1 MSFVEVVLLRQSKQ
15 VDLKFT
21 YKLPA
26 HLEGHVQLGT
36 KVQVPFGQGNQ
47 TYEAIVTAFVAEA
60 EVVAQMPLAKI
71 KDIHA
76 VCDDMPWMTEEAIK
90 VADFIRDRY
99 VCSFAESYSLFMPSG
114 TKLRRDWIYKA
125 TDQEQLY
132 SAAKTSRTFKSL
144 SPEQQQQCIVAL
156 SSEEGLLMGN
166 SPNQEVLEKV
176 FKQWLKNEIVFR
188 TEQVFTD
195 IEDTEKFFIDLK
207 VSIEQAEH
215 LYQSIP
221 ERFVAQRR
229 MLKQV
234 MVYGRIDESSLR
246 QQTQS
251 TTQTILKFVEQGVF
265 VREAET
271 VLNLPELHS
280 FETERPYVG
289 LSIDQK
295 RVFDAVMPALATQHH
310 DAFYLHGVTGSGKT
324 EVYMEWVDLCLQ
336 LGKQALMLVPEIS
349 LTPQMIDRFKRHF
362 GDNIAV
368 FHSRLSQK
376 SRFDQWRAVQ
386 QGKLNIVIGARSALF
401 APFKD
406 LGLIIVDEAHEGSY
420 KSDTTPK
427 YQGVNVALE
436 MGRVWSAPV
445 VLGSATP
452 SVSQYFSV
460 LSGDYTLLELKKR
473 FSTTPLPSVD
483 LVDMREELN
492 SGNRSIFSKRLFD
505 ELEKTFREGK
515 QAMLLMN
522 RKGFSTYVA
531 CRSCGFA
538 MKCPDCE
545 VALTY
550 HKGASHLKCNY
561 CQYRVAVP
569 KSCPSCGSKYF
580 KHFGSGTEKVLE
592 SLLEIFPKV
601 RAERIDSETTA
612 KKGEL
617 EDILGRFERR
627 ETDVLI
633 GTQMISKGL
642 DFKDV
647 RLVGVIAADLTLN
660 LPDFHAAEKTFSL
673 LTQVAGRAGRSK
685 EQGHVVIQT
694 YEPDHFTIQA
704 TVGHNFHQF
713 YKDEIRIRE
722 AFKYPPFYVMTN
734 ILITSTDAHET
745 QKAATQLYHLLKTQ
759 FQSVSSDDYEL
770 YEASPAVYAK
780 IKHRYRWQIVIKYKK
795 GLEKFV
801 TDSLRLICF
810 ETFIR
815 KEYSEYLRVILDPD
829 ASSIL

>member
-1 MSFVEVVLLRQSKQ
+1 MTFVEVVLLRQSKQ

-26 HLEGHVQLGT
+26 QWLDMAKVGT

-47 TYEAIVTAFVAEA
+47 TYEAIITAFVSE
-60 EVVAQMPLAKI
+60 ESVADQMPLSKV
-71 KDIHA
+71 KDVSA
-76 VCDDMPWMTEEAIK
+76 LCDQTPWMTPEAI
-90 VADFIRDRY
+90 ALAEFIRWRY
-99 VCSFAESYSLFMPSG
+99 VAGFAESYGLFMPSG
-114 TKLRRDWIYKA
+114 TKLKREIAYKA
-125 TDQEQLY
+125 LNSEQLRAE
-132 SAAKTSRTFKSL
+132 SQGNKGFAALDASIQERVLSGLTSTIGFL
-144 SPEQQQQCIVAL
+144 PEA
-156 SSEEGLLMGN
+156 
-166 SPNQEVLEKV
+166 EVEKEILDKIC
-176 FKQWLKNEIVFR
+176 KQWLRAGLVEKVEL
-188 TEQVFTD
+188 VFTD

-207 VSIEQAEH
+207 LPLDMAEK
-215 LYQSIP
+215 LYQKIP
-221 ERFVAQRR
+221 ERFVAQKRLLR
-229 MLKQV
+229 QV
-234 MVYGRIDESSLR
+234 MVYGRIEESVLR
-246 QQTQS
+246 QQTQA
-251 TTQTILKFVEQGVF
+251 TTAGILKFVEQGVF
-265 VREAET
+265 SREAEV
-271 VLNLPELHS
+271 VLTLPELHS
-280 FETERPYVG
+280 FETERPYIG
-289 LSIDQK
+289 LSEDQK
-295 RVFDAVMPALATQHH
+295 RVFDAVVPAISQGKHQQ
-310 DAFYLHGVTGSGKT
+310 FYLHGVTGSGKT

-336 LGKQALMLVPEIS
+336 LGRQALMLVPEIS

-362 GDNIAV
+362 GENIAV
-368 FHSRLSQK
+368 FHSRLSQR

-401 APFKD
+401 APFQN

-427 YQGVNVALE
+427 YHGVQVASE
-436 MGRVWSAPV
+436 MGRLWQAPV
-445 VLGSATP
+445 VMGSATP
-452 SVSQYFSV
+452 AVGQYFSA
-460 LSGDYTLLELKKR
+460 LAGELELLELKQR

-483 LVDMREELN
+483 LVDMREELA

-505 ELEKTFREGK
+505 ELEKTFRMGK

-561 CQYRVAVP
+561 CQYRIAIP
-569 KSCPSCGSKYF
+569 KSCPSCGSPYF
-580 KHFGSGTEKVLE
+580 KHFGTGTEKVLE
-592 SLLEIFPKV
+592 TLNEVFPNI

-612 KKGEL
+612 RKGEL
-617 EDILGRFERR
+617 EAILGRFERR

-660 LPDFHAAEKTFSL
+660 LPDFQAAEKTFAL
-673 LTQVAGRAGRSK
+673 LTQVAGRAGRSH

-694 YEPDHFTIQA
+694 YEPDHFTIKA
-704 TVGHNFHQF
+704 TVNHDYHSF
-713 YKDEIRIRE
+713 YKDEIRLRE
-722 AFKYPPFYVMTN
+722 AFKYPPFYTMASL
-734 ILITSTDAHET
+734 LISSVDNHEA
-745 QKAATQLYHLLKTQ
+745 QRAAMVLCGLLKAEL
-759 FQSVSSDDYEL
+759 SKLDAAHYEL

-780 IKHRYRWQIVIKYKK
+780 IKNRYRWQIVIKYKK

-801 TDSLRLICF
+801 TDALRLTCF
-810 ETFIR
+810 EAFPR
-815 KEYSEYLRVILDPD
+815 KGYSEYLRIILDPD
-829 ASSIL
+829 ATSIL

>member
-1 MSFVEVVLLRQSKQ
+1 MTFVEVVLLRQSKQ

-21 YKLPA
+21 YRLPA
-26 HLEGHVQLGT
+26 QWLDMASVGM

-47 TYEAIVTAFVAEA
+47 TYEAIITAFVSE
-60 EVVAQMPLAKI
+60 ETVASQMPLSKV
-71 KDIHA
+71 KDILA
-76 VCDDMPWMTEEAIK
+76 LCDQTPWMTQEAI
-90 VADFIRDRY
+90 ALAEFIRWRY
-99 VCSFAESYSLFMPSG
+99 VAGYAESFGLFMPSG
-114 TKLRRDWIYKA
+114 TKLKREVAYKA
-125 TDQEQLY
+125 VDLVGLSEACQSNKAFTALNESLQSRMRTGLE
-132 SAAKTSRTFKSL
+132 SACGFLVEAEAEK
-144 SPEQQQQCIVAL
+144 A
-156 SSEEGLLMGN
+156 
-166 SPNQEVLEKV
+166 VLEKICR
-176 FKQWLKNEIVFR
+176 QWLKAGLIEKIELVA
-188 TEQVFTD
+188 TE

-207 VSIEQAEH
+207 LSLAQAEQF
-215 LYQSIP
+215 YQSIP
-221 ERFVAQRR
+221 ERFAAQRR
-229 MLKQV
+229 VLKQV
-234 MVYGRIDESSLR
+234 MIYGRIEESVLK
-246 QQTQS
+246 QQTQATS
-251 TTQTILKFVEQGVF
+251 ATILKFVEQGIF
-265 VREAET
+265 SREAEV
-271 VLNLPELHS
+271 VLTLPELHQ
-280 FETERPYVG
+280 FDTERPYVG
-289 LSIDQK
+289 LSSDQK
-295 RVFDAVMPALATQHH
+295 SVFDAVMPAISQQVHQR
-310 DAFYLHGVTGSGKT
+310 FYLHGVTGSGKT

-336 LGKQALMLVPEIS
+336 LGRQALMLVPEIS

-368 FHSRLSQK
+368 FHSKLSQR

-401 APFKD
+401 APFHN

-427 YQGVNVALE
+427 YHGVQVALE
-436 MGRVWSAPV
+436 MGRLWQAPV
-445 VLGSATP
+445 VMGSATP
-452 SVSQYFSV
+452 GIGQYFSA
-460 LSGDYTLLELKKR
+460 LAGEFELLELKQR

-483 LVDMREELN
+483 LVDMREELA

-505 ELEKTFREGK
+505 ELEKTFRMGK

-561 CQYRVAVP
+561 CQYRIAIP
-569 KSCPSCGSKYF
+569 KSCPNCGSPYF
-580 KHFGSGTEKVLE
+580 KHFGTGTEKVLE
-592 SLLEIFPKV
+592 TLTEIFPNV

-612 KKGEL
+612 RKGEL
-617 EDILGRFERR
+617 EAILGRFERK

-660 LPDFHAAEKTFSL
+660 LPDFQAAEKTFAL
-673 LTQVAGRAGRSK
+673 LTQVAGRAGRSH

-694 YEPDHFTIQA
+694 YEPDHFTIKA
-704 TVGHNFHQF
+704 TVNHDFHSF
-713 YKDEIRIRE
+713 YKDEIRLRE
-722 AFKYPPFYVMTN
+722 AFKYPPFFTMASL
-734 ILITSTDAHET
+734 LITSVDNNEA
-745 QKAATQLYHLLKTQ
+745 QKAAVVLNGLLKRA
-759 FQSVSSDDYEL
+759 FSELDASAYEL

-780 IKHRYRWQIVIKYKK
+780 IKNRYRWQIVIKYKK

-801 TDSLRLICF
+801 SDTLRLTCF
-810 ETFIR
+810 ENFPR
-815 KEYSEYLRVILDPD
+815 KGYSEYLRIILDPD
-829 ASSIL
+829 ATSIL